1 MLDERIKQV
10 AISNKIKATKAEI
23 DKYIKEKYNIKNRMK
38 NNSGKINDQT
48 IKKLKREKYE
58 SEYRTLM
65 KEINEY
71 EKQYDDLKKE
81 NEIQSNKGIDLETK
95 INKIKYYAKNF
106 FNNQ

>member
-1 MLDERIKQV
+1 
-10 AISNKIKATKAEI
+10 
-23 DKYIKEKYNIKNRMK
+23 MK